1 MPAIGIPSERF
12 LRDKNTY
19 ENVRNDVSRFVSGIW
34 STFGFFACAI
44 GAFTLIISLVYPDS
58 IRLLAAV
65 LGLIAELV
73 LLFGLAECITGV
85 ALKNWAIKIAGFV
98 TGVGG
103 LAIYYIAG
111 SGWEPMCRLGLGTDA
126 HFHLRRLGADCHGL
140 DCQNSIQIGYVS
152 ET

>member
-1 MPAIGIPSERF
+1 MLS
-12 LRDKNTY
+12 
-19 ENVRNDVSRFVSGIW
+19 S
-34 STFGFFACAI
+34 ST
-44 GAFTLIISLVYPDS
+44 

-65 LGLIAELV
+65 YGLIAELV

-111 SGWEPMCRLGLGTDA
+111 SGWEPMLIFTGTDA